1 MKYNDMQIYTHKHS
15 VCLTN
20 DRRLSRLTITLPNVK
35 LNQTSPISFSVL
47 NPVLHWKCDPVAL
60 VRLYSWCINVTYVNV
75 AISTVRLIVSQ
86 TGDEIRS
93 ASKYC
98 FN

>member
-47 NPVLHWKCDPVAL
+47 NPVLH
-60 VRLYSWCINVTYVNV
+60 
-75 AISTVRLIVSQ
+75 
-86 TGDEIRS
+86 
-93 ASKYC
+93 
-98 FN
+98 